1 VLNLTDLKAKIDYHG
16 YCDRTFTIGPVT
28 ITSILLSHT
37 NQGVGYKFILEMLLS

>member
-28 ITSILLSHT
+28 ITPILLSHP